1 MKKIPFYFLILLVA
15 LSLVLPFVQVSA
27 QAPRGIGQA
36 GGSVNAGANI
46 GATPG
51 GTASADAPKDYVV
64 LAPLPGIGDAASGG
78 KTTLE
83 TYLPNAFNL
92 MVGIAAALAFIMI
105 TWGGVMY
112 ATSDAI
118 SSKSEGKGYIENA
131 VWGLLLVIGAWAILN
146 TINPQILNFS
156 IILPKSDIQTTPGV
170 TVEGGGVGASGLL
183 ATTEAAL
190 NDLKSQ
196 CTGCTVRV
204 TSTTG
209 DSHTT
214 NSLHYQGR
222 AFDVAPDTKL
232 DTFVS
237 GKPSSQLASCS
248 TFTKT
253 LGGKQTTFLWE
264 KKGAKC
270 GGTVASNGDH
280 WHVSVAK

>member
-1 MKKIPFYFLILLVA
+1 MKKILFYFLIITMAVSFA
-15 LSLVLPFVQVSA
+15 IPVVQISA
-27 QAPRGIGQA
+27 QDALGGQA
-36 GGSVNAGANI
+36 GGSVNAGAT
-46 GATPG
+46 AG
-51 GTASADAPKDYVV
+51 GTSGGAAAATTEDYVV
-64 LAPLPGIGDAASGG
+64 LAPLPGIGDGNSGG

-83 TYLPNAFNL
+83 TYLPNMFNL

-112 ATSDAI
+112 ATSDAL
-118 SSKSEGKGYIENA
+118 SSKTDGKKFIEDA
-131 VWGLLLVIGAWAILN
+131 VWGLLLVIGAWIILN
-146 TINPQILNFS
+146 TINPQILNFNL
-156 IILPKSDIQTTPGV
+156 ILPKSTIQTTPGV
-170 TVEGGGVGASGLL
+170 TVEGGGVGTSGLL

-196 CTGCTVRV
+196 CAGCTVRV

-253 LGGKQTTFLWE
+253 FGGKQTTFLWE

-270 GGTVASNGDH
+270 GGTVASSGDH